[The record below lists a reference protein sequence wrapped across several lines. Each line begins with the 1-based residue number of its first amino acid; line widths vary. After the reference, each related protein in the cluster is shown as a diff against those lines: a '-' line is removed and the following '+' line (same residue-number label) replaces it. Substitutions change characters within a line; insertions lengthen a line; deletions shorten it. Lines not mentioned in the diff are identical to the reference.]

1 MHHSDVSSVL
11 NEFIAACEH
20 REMPQR
26 VLDAFAKTA
35 EGYEW
40 FQRYLSEGQLSNIY
54 GVNTQPGHR
63 DNVYLSC
70 DEAAGLSGE
79 IIQNHCLPYDKSFPD
94 EVWKYVTLAKCYS
107 VAAGGSLVS
116 PEAFQLLC
124 DVFED
129 KGVTIQVPRNSS
141 YSSGDVI
148 PASHWVSQILS
159 TTRYQLKPGEGMAL
173 INGAFVHLGTS
184 AYVVAQLNRFWRMF
198 LASTQKLFTQV
209 SVDQNMFDFPHCDSR
224 SQTIRAV
231 EFVTKN
237 ARLPT
242 EQQPQPYVSIRST
255 PQIMDGFLST
265 SGQFAKEI
273 GYYLFKPSGNPQTHK
288 SENGAYRISSSGS
301 FVVPSVALAGGAVLD
316 GLLMLGWHI
325 VRRTEFFLSG
335 KVSGVPLDASTLSAP
350 LGLIQWPK
358 LMTAKL
364 EGLRSTFG
372 ARVFSSGGAT
382 SYGVEDFWTRGV
394 STNENLLDALEVL
407 TGILCLEFAVL
418 SYFKTPE
425 SIDLIAAQTD
435 LESLASGI
443 PEALIA
449 T

>member
-35 EGYEW
+35 QGYEW
-40 FQRYLSEGQLSNIY
+40 FQRSLSEGQLSNIY

-63 DNVYLSC
+63 DNVHLSLE
-70 DEAAGLSGE
+70 EAAGLSGE

-94 EVWKYVTLAKCYS
+94 ELGKYVTLAKCYS
-107 VAAGGSLVS
+107 TAAGGSLVS
-116 PEAFQLLC
+116 PEAFQVLC

-129 KGVTIQVPRNSS
+129 SGVTIHVPRNSS

-148 PASHWVSQILS
+148 PASHWVSQFLS
-159 TTRYQLKPGEGMAL
+159 TTGYQLKPGEGMAL

-184 AYVVAQLNRFWRMF
+184 AYVVTQLNRFWRMF

-209 SVDQNMFDFPHCDSR
+209 NVDQNMFDFPHCDSR
-224 SQTIRAV
+224 CHTIRAV
-231 EFVTKN
+231 EFVTEN
-237 ARLPT
+237 ARSPT

-255 PQIMDGFLST
+255 PQIMDGFLAT

-273 GYYLFKPSGNPQTHK
+273 GYYLFKPSGNPQIGM
-288 SENGAYRISSSGS
+288 SETGAYRISSSGS
-301 FVVPSVALAGGAVLD
+301 FVVPSVALAAGAVLD
-316 GLLMLGWHI
+316 SLLMLGWHI

-335 KVSGVPLDASTLSAP
+335 SVSGIPLDASTQDAP

-364 EGLRSTFG
+364 ERMRSTYG
-372 ARVFSSGGAT
+372 ASVFSSGGAT

-394 STNENLLDALEVL
+394 STNENILDALEAL
-407 TGILCLEFAVL
+407 TEILCLEFAVL
-418 SYFKTPE
+418 SYFRTPG
-425 SIDLIAAQTD
+425 SVDLHVARTD
-435 LESLASGI
+435 LESLVSGM